1 MNSFPGLPA
10 WFFRPA
16 GLWEATSGCF
26 LVLGTFAS
34 QWKDQSD
41 KAGLLLS
48 LTYLGGTLFASILLK
63 DSEGHTFM
71 GGKTKAMGKAGR
83 LLVLPGLIT
92 TGVLVWLAFN
102 KDNGSLPK
110 ETIGLC
116 YAAGFVWGMV
126 CEKLGDKSKVA

>member
-1 MNSFPGLPA
+1 M
-10 WFFRPA
+10 
-16 GLWEATSGCF
+16 
-26 LVLGTFAS
+26 LVLGTVAS
-34 QWKDQSD
+34 QWKDRSE

-48 LTYLGGTLFASILLK
+48 LTYLGGTLFASTLLK
-63 DSEGHTFM
+63 DSEGDTFLS
-71 GGKTKAMGKAGR
+71 GKTKAMGKAGR
-83 LLVLPGLIT
+83 LLILPGLIT

-102 KDNGSLPK
+102 KDNGSPPK

>member
-1 MNSFPGLPA
+1 MATFPRLPH
-10 WFFRPA
+10 WFWRPA
-16 GLWEATSGCF
+16 GLWEASSGAL

-41 KAGLLLS
+41 KAGLILS

-71 GGKTKAMGKAGR
+71 SGKTKAMGKAGR
-83 LLVLPGLIT
+83 LLILPGLVT
-92 TGVLVWLAFN
+92 TGVLVWLALG
-102 KDNGSLPK
+102 KDNISLPK

-116 YAAGFVWGMV
+116 YAVGFVWGV
-126 CEKLGDKSKVA
+126 ICEKLGTKSKVE